1 LCRLLKV
8 TTIASAVEDISAATE
23 ATRLILP
30 SLLTISQARQQ
41 IENNLKN
48 ALSSLGIRYPKQ
60 PHQQRDL
67 YQMAKRTVKQ
77 LRLSDSNIFSWV
89 LAEGQYTA
97 PVQIYRYRT
106 ENTFSK
112 ALADD
117 SQGIRY
123 EFENILEALFPER
136 VKSGSHPGYRV
147 LMSYVRTTPLRE
159 PIRIEYFDLEHFQP
173 AKRVIGPIYLMSL
186 PYQQYGLP

>member
-1 LCRLLKV
+1 
-8 TTIASAVEDISAATE
+8 
-23 ATRLILP
+23 
-30 SLLTISQARQQ
+30 
-41 IENNLKN
+41 
-48 ALSSLGIRYPKQ
+48 
-60 PHQQRDL
+60 
-67 YQMAKRTVKQ
+67 MAKRTVKQ